1 MFATNLLVY
10 SVTCSKLALNIHGKI
25 QPAGGNTTVKTWLNS
40 LTMKVPPVPSGDI
53 LTAIDNDQVLIR
65 KWTVLISV
73 RVAPV
78 YPNGT
83 LQLDSNLAPG

>member
-25 QPAGGNTTVKTWLNS
+25 HPAGGNTTVKTWLNC

-53 LTAIDNDQVLIR
+53 LTAIDNDQKLIR

-73 RVAPV
+73 CVAPV